1 MDRASLATVGRLGMA
16 GVLCAGALIGSACG
30 RDPATGANAL
40 VGPSAVA
47 AGGETGSGAAAGGA
61 TTMAQSGGLTPAEL
75 IEHGW
80 SCRVTPVGTTA
91 CSPPGRGLPVFG
103 APEDRPPSYLLHVFD
118 TATGEFLGFAR
129 MIRTDLYEG
138 QTCPSTGALY
148 AYLPH
153 IGYYECFNPVS

>member
-30 RDPATGANAL
+30 RDPATGANAM
-40 VGPSAVA
+40 VGPSPVA
-47 AGGETGSGAAAGGA
+47 AGGETGSGAAAGGV

-75 IEHGW
+75 IERGW

-118 TATGEFLGFAR
+118 TPTGEFLGFAR

-148 AYLPH
+148 VYLPH
-153 IGYYECFNPVS
+153 IGYYECFNAVS

>member
-30 RDPATGANAL
+30 RDPATGGNAL
-40 VGPSAVA
+40 IGPSPLA
-47 AGGETGSGAAAGGA
+47 AGGETGSGAAAGGV

-75 IEHGW
+75 IERGW

-118 TATGEFLGFAR
+118 TTTGEFLGFAR

-148 AYLPH
+148 VYLPH